1 VRIRQDIDI
10 YYEDSP
16 RSRSR
21 RYLDRRRHRPLAR
34 VLDSPLKL
42 LVLVAIGAGLA
53 HFIPNLLCILMQFG
67 SVLLFGLVVYWVW
80 SVFRR

>member
-1 VRIRQDIDI
+1 MHIRQDI

-21 RYLDRRRHRPLAR
+21 LSLDRRRHRPLAR
-34 VLDSPLKL
+34 ALDSPLKL
-42 LVLVAIGAGLA
+42 LVLVAIGAGIA
-53 HFIPNLLCILMQFG
+53 HFVPSLLCILVQFG

-80 SVFRR
+80 SLFRR